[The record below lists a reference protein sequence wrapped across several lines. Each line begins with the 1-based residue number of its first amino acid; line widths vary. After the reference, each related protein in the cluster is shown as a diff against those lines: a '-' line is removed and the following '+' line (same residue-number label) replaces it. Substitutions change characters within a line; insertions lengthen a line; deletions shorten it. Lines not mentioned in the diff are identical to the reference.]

1 MLSTWGLTVG
11 RWGVYYNEIDE
22 FQVEGLR
29 ARIKAGLLPDG
40 EVDQRSIVDVRP
52 DDLRGFSACH
62 FFAGIGGWPLAG
74 RLAGLP
80 DDHRWWSGSCP
91 CPPFSVAGKGM
102 KTRRVEP
109 GLALLAHG
117 LPAGMGKL
125 PPDLRRL
132 AEMAGLDGA
141 SLRRAKRH
149 RIGAVA
155 GYGNAIVPQ
164 VAAVFIKAVM

>member
-22 FQVEGLR
+22 FQVEGL
-29 ARIKAGLLPDG
+29 
-40 EVDQRSIVDVRP
+40 
-52 DDLRGFSACH
+52 
-62 FFAGIGGWPLAG
+62 GWPLAG